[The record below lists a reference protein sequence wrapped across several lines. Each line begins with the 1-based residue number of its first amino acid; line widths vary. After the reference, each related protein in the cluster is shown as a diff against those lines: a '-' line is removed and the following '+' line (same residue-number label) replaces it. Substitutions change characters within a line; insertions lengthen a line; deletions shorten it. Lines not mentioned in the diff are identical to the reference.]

1 MPCPAP
7 GPYRPVCGTLTAHQ
21 NDRGHRAKRSHR
33 SRSARRSPT
42 RFSPAVS
49 FAFHGEGQEQ
59 KDPPSEASDGGSL
72 LQTAGKIK
80 RHLKPLR
87 RNGFKTD
94 QFSLKA
100 IDFIKLT
107 KKGRRLFAPGPTEC
121 LYLRTLVSTALL
133 SLIKNICF
141 SYAVFLQSL
150 QALPAARLAHA
161 SPEHNS
167 ANQDPTCRSLRQPH
181 LSVISA
187 SSLRFLLS
195 HILQRH
201 TNLTA
206 CKDIVPCPK
215 VPVEPLD

>member
-80 RHLKPLR
+80 RHLKALR
-87 RNGFKTD
+87 RNGFTMLI
-94 QFSLKA
+94 SIRWA
-100 IDFIKLT
+100 GRFIKLA
-107 KKGRRLFAPGPTEC
+107 KKGRRLNRPRPYRMSLFTNISFNC
-121 LYLRTLVSTALL
+121 TVVS
-133 SLIKNICF
+133 N
-141 SYAVFLQSL
+141 
-150 QALPAARLAHA
+150 
-161 SPEHNS
+161 
-167 ANQDPTCRSLRQPH
+167 
-181 LSVISA
+181 
-187 SSLRFLLS
+187 
-195 HILQRH
+195 
-201 TNLTA
+201 
-206 CKDIVPCPK
+206 
-215 VPVEPLD
+215 

>member
-1 MPCPAP
+1 MRHALPRARPLPPSLRHSDCPSDRS
-7 GPYRPVCGTLTAHQ
+7 GPPRQGSASKLAAHRRGDPLLPTRLLTAPLSMMK
-21 NDRGHRAKRSHR
+21 DTARG
-33 SRSARRSPT
+33 P
-42 RFSPAVS
+42 
-49 FAFHGEGQEQ
+49 
-59 KDPPSEASDGGSL
+59 EA
-72 LQTAGKIK
+72 
-80 RHLKPLR
+80 
-87 RNGFKTD
+87 
-94 QFSLKA
+94 
-100 IDFIKLT
+100 
-107 KKGRRLFAPGPTEC
+107 FAPGPTEC